1 MDNLD
6 LIGFI
11 VRNFH
16 ACDFLDQYYQLK
28 TVEPVSSQIAFEMS
42 IISDMPDIDLQML
55 SDQNA

>member
-16 ACDFLDQYYQLK
+16 ACDFLDQYYQFQ
-28 TVEPVSSQIAFEMS
+28 TIEPVSPQIATQMS
-42 IISDMPDIDLQML
+42 IIGDTPDIDL
-55 SDQNA
+55 